1 MKTLSSP
8 SEHLNAQVRIGE
20 SVPLVKPGLVCAT
33 PSTEEFSFPT
43 IHSTTFHL
51 TASTKDAER
60 RRSGVSNTSERGV
73 EREREMVNPEWS
85 WSGVISK
92 ILGARRGNCCR
103 STPLTYSG
111 RH

>member
-51 TASTKDAER
+51 TASTKVA
-60 RRSGVSNTSERGV
+60 SV
-73 EREREMVNPEWS
+73 
-85 WSGVISK
+85 
-92 ILGARRGNCCR
+92 LGRPWLDQHAPII
-103 STPLTYSG
+103 T
-111 RH
+111 